1 MVRTVSVR
9 HLPRAED
16 LAAGAALSPRVRRSR
31 DRAARKAVVG
41 LVVLQGRYDDPTHLV
56 YLAGCIS
63 GALTGRSLR
72 TVLLSTPW
80 GRRWS
85 MRRAVDARPDPEVTV
100 GDDGIVLV
108 ADGRSH
114 LEPWDTFTGHIE
126 TERQFILLR
135 ASGEPAVTLP
145 KRTFR
150 DVALVAECRRLLA
163 ERLPARHEEK

>member
-1 MVRTVSVR
+1 MT
-9 HLPRAED
+9 
-16 LAAGAALSPRVRRSR
+16 
-31 DRAARKAVVG
+31 VG
-41 LVVLQGRYDDPTHLV
+41 LVVLQGRFDDAAHLV

-63 GALTGRSLR
+63 GAMAGRSSR

-80 GRRWS
+80 GHRWS
-85 MRRAVDARPDPEVTV
+85 ARRAVDACPDPEVTV
-100 GDDGIVLV
+100 DDDGIVLV

-145 KRTFR
+145 KRTFP
-150 DVALVAECRRLLA
+150 DAALVAECRRLLA

>member
-1 MVRTVSVR
+1 MR
-9 HLPRAED
+9 HLPRAQD

-41 LVVLQGRYDDPTHLV
+41 AAVTVGLVVLQGRYDDPTHLV
-56 YLAGCIS
+56 YLTGCIS

-85 MRRAVDARPDPEVTV
+85 ARHAVDARSDPEVTV

-108 ADGRSH
+108 ADGRS

-145 KRTFR
+145 KRTFP
-150 DVALVAECRRLLA
+150 DAALVAECRRLLA
-163 ERLPARHEEK
+163 ERLPARYEEK